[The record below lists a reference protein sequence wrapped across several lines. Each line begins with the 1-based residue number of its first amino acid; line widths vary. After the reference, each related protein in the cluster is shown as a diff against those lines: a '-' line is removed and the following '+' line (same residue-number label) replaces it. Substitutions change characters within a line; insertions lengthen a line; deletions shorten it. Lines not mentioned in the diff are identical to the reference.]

1 MEHPGEAKRMR
12 DLFQRRVLLPLRDL
26 LRQGI
31 TPEKVA
37 LSVACGVVL
46 GVFPVIGATTILCA
60 LAAIALRLNLPA
72 IQVVNYVAT
81 PLQLALLLPLMRL
94 GESIFRAPR
103 LQFSMAQILEM
114 IRADASHAIS
124 TLWVS
129 TMYAIAAWLILAP
142 ASAAAIYFLLRA
154 PLRRAAFAYA
164 ARPIPVPEEGQR

>member
-1 MEHPGEAKRMR
+1 MR
-12 DLFQRRVLLPLRDL
+12 DLFQRRVLVPILDL

-72 IQVVNYVAT
+72 IQMVNYVAM
-81 PLQLALLLPLMRL
+81 PLQLALLLPLKRL
-94 GESIFRAPR
+94 GESLFRAPR
-103 LQFSMAQILEM
+103 LQLSLPQILEM
-114 IRADASHAIS
+114 IRADASYAIA

-129 TMYAIAAWLILAP
+129 TMYAIVAWLILAP
-142 ASAAAIYFLLRA
+142 VGAATIYFLLRV

-164 ARPIPVPEEGQR
+164 ARPIPVPEEGQQ

>member
-1 MEHPGEAKRMR
+1 MR
-12 DLFQRRVLLPLRDL
+12 DLFQRRVLVPILDL

-46 GVFPVIGATTILCA
+46 GAFPVIGATTILCA

-72 IQVVNYVAT
+72 IQLVNYVAM

-94 GESIFRAPR
+94 GELLFRAPR
-103 LQFSMAQILEM
+103 LPFSLAQILEM
-114 IRADASHAIS
+114 IRANASHAIA

-129 TMYAIAAWLILAP
+129 TMYAIVSWLILAP
-142 ASAAAIYFLLRA
+142 VSAASIYFLLRTL
-154 PLRRAAFAYA
+154 LRRAAFAYA
-164 ARPIPVPEEGQR
+164 ERPIPVPVDGKR

>member
-1 MEHPGEAKRMR
+1 MR
-12 DLFQRRVLLPLRDL
+12 GLFQRRILAPIRDL

-60 LAAIALRLNLPA
+60 LAAFALRLNLPA
-72 IQVVNYVAT
+72 IQVVNYVAM
-81 PLQLALLLPLMRL
+81 PLQLTLLLPLIRL
-94 GESIFRAPR
+94 GESLFRVKR
-103 LQFSMAQILEM
+103 LPFSTAQILEM

-124 TLWVS
+124 TLWMS
-129 TMYAIAAWLILAP
+129 TMYAIVAWLILAP
-142 ASAAAIYFLLRA
+142 ASAAAIYFLLRT

-164 ARPIPVPEEGQR
+164 AKPIPVPEEGQR

>member
-1 MEHPGEAKRMR
+1 MR
-12 DLFQRRVLLPLRDL
+12 DLFQRRVLVPIRDL

-72 IQVVNYVAT
+72 IQMVNYVAM

-94 GESIFRAPR
+94 GESLFRAPR
-103 LQFSMAQILEM
+103 LQLSLPQILEM
-114 IRADASHAIS
+114 IRADASYAIA

-129 TMYAIAAWLILAP
+129 TMYAIVAWLILAP
-142 ASAAAIYFLLRA
+142 VGAATIYFLLRV

-164 ARPIPVPEEGQR
+164 ARPIPVPEEGQQ